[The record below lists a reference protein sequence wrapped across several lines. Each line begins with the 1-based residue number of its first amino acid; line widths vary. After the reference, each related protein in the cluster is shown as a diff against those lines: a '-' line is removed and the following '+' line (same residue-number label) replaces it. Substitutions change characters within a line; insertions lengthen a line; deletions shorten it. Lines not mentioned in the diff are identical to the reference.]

1 MEMDCARC
9 ASAAGSKREAGP
21 GKQRLR
27 VAGGAETGR
36 RLDTAKNQP
45 DEIDAQHFHSG
56 ERSARVHHQSPTD
69 VESQR
74 AYVAGAG
81 LSMSDGRCLTAVGS
95 FAPLSVKDLAQKA
108 NLNKAQASRAAQSL
122 VEQGLVLKTASP
134 TDGRG
139 VVLTLTSQ
147 GKAAWQR
154 AMDVVGQRNKDI
166 FGALSPAEQR
176 QLSDFFDR
184 LIDDARSGGDLAE
197 AAEDQVSGET
207 T

>member
-1 MEMDCARC
+1 MIKLDRTLTY
-9 ASAAGSKREAGP
+9 
-21 GKQRLR
+21 RLH
-27 VAGGAETGR
+27 
-36 RLDTAKNQP
+36 LLHKL
-45 DEIDAQHFHSG
+45 
-56 ERSARVHHQSPTD
+56 TD
-69 VESQR
+69 IESQR

-122 VEQGLVLKTASP
+122 VDQGLVLKVASP

-139 VVLTLTSQ
+139 VVLTLTPQ
-147 GKAAWQR
+147 GQAAWQR

-166 FGALSPAEQR
+166 FGALSVAEQG

-184 LIDDARSGGDLAE
+184 LIDDARSGSGLVE

>member
-1 MEMDCARC
+1 MGQSMIKLDRTLTY
-9 ASAAGSKREAGP
+9 
-21 GKQRLR
+21 RLH
-27 VAGGAETGR
+27 
-36 RLDTAKNQP
+36 LLHKL
-45 DEIDAQHFHSG
+45 
-56 ERSARVHHQSPTD
+56 TD
-69 VESQR
+69 IESQR

-122 VEQGLVLKTASP
+122 VDQGLVLKTASP

-139 VVLTLTSQ
+139 VVLTLTPQ

>member
-1 MEMDCARC
+1 MIQLDRTLTY
-9 ASAAGSKREAGP
+9 
-21 GKQRLR
+21 RLH
-27 VAGGAETGR
+27 
-36 RLDTAKNQP
+36 LLHKL
-45 DEIDAQHFHSG
+45 
-56 ERSARVHHQSPTD
+56 TD
-69 VESQR
+69 IESQR

-122 VEQGLVLKTASP
+122 VDQGLVLKTASP

-166 FGALSPAEQR
+166 FGALSLAEQR

-184 LIDDARSGGDLAE
+184 LIDDARSGSDLAE
-197 AAEDQVSGET
+197 AAEDQVSGEIT
-207 T
+207 

>member
-1 MEMDCARC
+1 M
-9 ASAAGSKREAGP
+9 GP
-21 GKQRLR
+21 SMIKLDRTLTYRLH
-27 VAGGAETGR
+27 
-36 RLDTAKNQP
+36 LLHKL
-45 DEIDAQHFHSG
+45 
-56 ERSARVHHQSPTD
+56 TD
-69 VESQR
+69 IESQR

-122 VEQGLVLKTASP
+122 VDQGLVLKTASP

-139 VVLTLTSQ
+139 VVLTLTPE

-197 AAEDQVSGET
+197 AAEDPVSGET
-207 T
+207 A

>member
-1 MEMDCARC
+1 MIKLDRTLTY
-9 ASAAGSKREAGP
+9 
-21 GKQRLR
+21 RLH
-27 VAGGAETGR
+27 
-36 RLDTAKNQP
+36 LLHKL
-45 DEIDAQHFHSG
+45 
-56 ERSARVHHQSPTD
+56 TD
-69 VESQR
+69 IESQR

-122 VEQGLVLKTASP
+122 VDQGLVLKTASP

-139 VVLTLTSQ
+139 VVLTLTPQ

-184 LIDDARSGGDLAE
+184 LIDDARSGSDLAE

>member
-1 MEMDCARC
+1 MIKLDRTLTY
-9 ASAAGSKREAGP
+9 
-21 GKQRLR
+21 RLHLLHKL
-27 VAGGAETGR
+27 T
-36 RLDTAKNQP
+36 DT
-45 DEIDAQHFHSG
+45 
-56 ERSARVHHQSPTD
+56 
-69 VESQR
+69 ESQR

-122 VEQGLVLKTASP
+122 VDQGLVFKTASP

-147 GKAAWQR
+147 GKAVWQR
-154 AMDVVGQRNKDI
+154 AMHVVGQRNKDI
-166 FGALSPAEQR
+166 FGALSPAEQN

-184 LIDDARSGGDLAE
+184 LIDDAKSSGEQAE

-207 T
+207 I